1 MSGAKKELGGSKS
14 IRGIAFFGCILKFLL
29 PKKNYVGATKN
40 YGGPQLSQQ
49 QQITHSNNKLIATTT
64 KTSHQNQ
71 MAHSTNKILTA
82 QTKTLTAQTKTF
94 TAQTKTLRAQT
105 KRAHST
111 TKSRRLSCLFLTA
124 QTKTFTAQT
133 KTLTAQTKRL
143 TAPPDRGGL
152 SCLFLD
158 LEKEGITWPW
168 QVKIFAEVLDFLTRV
183 CLENVW
189 DSGQGENRVDSSF
202 IQ

>member
-1 MSGAKKELGGSKS
+1 MKKWSAS
-14 IRGIAFFGCILKFLL
+14 PIF
-29 PKKNYVGATKN
+29 

-71 MAHSTNKILTA
+71 IAHSTNKMLTA
-82 QTKTLTAQTKTF
+82 QTKTLTAQTKT
-94 TAQTKTLRAQT
+94 L
-105 KRAHST
+105 
-111 TKSRRLSCLFLTA
+111 
-124 QTKTFTAQT
+124 TAQT
-133 KTLTAQTKRL
+133 KTLTAQTKTL
-143 TAPPDRGGL
+143 TAPPNRGGL

-158 LEKEGITWPW
+158 LKKEGITWPW
-168 QVKIFAEVLDFLTRV
+168 QVKKIFAEVFDLLTRV

-189 DSGQGENRVDSSF
+189 DSGEGENRVDSRC

>member
-1 MSGAKKELGGSKS
+1 MAITVVQTKS
-14 IRGIAFFGCILKFLL
+14 SDIWQ
-29 PKKNYVGATKN
+29 

-49 QQITHSNNKLIATTT
+49 QQITHSNNKLIATIT

-71 MAHSTNKILTA
+71 ITHSTNKMLTA
-82 QTKTLTAQTKTF
+82 QTKTLTAQTKT
-94 TAQTKTLRAQT
+94 
-105 KRAHST
+105 
-111 TKSRRLSCLFLTA
+111 LTA
-124 QTKTFTAQT
+124 QAKTLTAQT
-133 KTLTAQTKRL
+133 KTLTAQTKTPTAQTKTL
-143 TAPPDRGGL
+143 TAPPNRDGL

-158 LEKEGITWPW
+158 LKKEGITWPW

-189 DSGQGENRVDSSF
+189 DSGEGENRVDSRC